1 MTDSKFYKFL
11 QCLNSKEIR
20 RLRLYLESPYF
31 NVNIPILNLFD
42 QFEAKLL
49 SNTKEEM
56 VKENVWMHIYPN
68 EPFDYDKLRKLQH
81 KLMELA
87 YDFLAQQIYDSSTAL
102 KTQNLLQNLADKQ
115 MDEFMPTA
123 INSGLAVLNKQQNRH
138 GNFYYE
144 VFAIEKYKYIL
155 ANLESERVKKSTID
169 KLNFNEID
177 ENLNVFFI
185 SEKLR
190 LICLLM
196 SWSKM
201 IQVDTQL
208 PLVNEIIEL
217 VDLHGLIHY
226 PAISIYYQIYKT
238 YLEPDELNHFYSL
251 KNLIE
256 KHLHLFPPTDAR
268 DIVNAAINYTIQ
280 KQNKGILSFAQD
292 NFELWKHAL
301 EIKVILVNNEISN
314 WAFKNII
321 TLALRLNQFQWV
333 ENFITEFGPKINID
347 HRDNAINY
355 NKASLY
361 FYKKNYDL
369 AIPLLQKVQFDEVN
383 YGLGSKALLLACFY
397 ELDEIDPLYSH
408 IDSFKAF
415 IQRNKSITP
424 DKKKRYIDLIKFTK
438 SISNTKLDQKALL
451 RLKKEIDESEAV
463 SKKWLQEKVTEL
475 IK

>member
-20 RLRLYLESPYF
+20 RFRLYLESPYF
-31 NVNIPILNLFD
+31 NVNIPILSLFD

-49 SNTKEEM
+49 SNTKEDM

-177 ENLNVFFI
+177 ENLNVFYI

-201 IQVDTQL
+201 IKVDTQL

-217 VDLHGLIHY
+217 VDSQSLLRY
-226 PAISIYYQIYKT
+226 PAISVYYQIYKT
-238 YLEPDELNHFYSL
+238 YLEPEELNHFYTL

-301 EIKVILVNNEISN
+301 ETEVVLVNNEISN

-321 TLALRLNQFQWV
+321 TLGLRLKQFDWV
-333 ENFITEFGPKINID
+333 EMFIEEFGPKIDILY
-347 HRDNAINY
+347 RENAINY
-355 NKASLY
+355 NKACLF
-361 FYKKNYDL
+361 FYKKNYNL
-369 AIPLLQKVQFDEVN
+369 AIPLLQKVQFDEVT
-383 YGLGSKALLLACFY
+383 YGLDAKSLLLASYY

-415 IQRNKSITP
+415 VQRNKSITP
-424 DKKKRYIDLIKFTK
+424 DRKKRYIDLIKFTK
-438 SISNTKLDQKALL
+438 SISNTKLDQKALSK
-451 RLKKEIDESEAV
+451 LKDEIKNSQAA
-463 SKKWLQEKVTEL
+463 SKNWLLEKMNEL
-475 IK
+475 FK